1 MNIVVDSS
9 AFVAILLREE
19 GFELYSDCISTPGHH
34 LSVPAPAFL
43 ETLFV
48 LTGRKVDA
56 ESAMRRLLRG
66 RSHSIVPFDEAMAL
80 AAHQAFLRYGK
91 GRHPAALNFGDCMA
105 YAAAKALDAPLLFKG
120 DDFSKTDVIA
130 AL

>member
-9 AFVAILLREE
+9 VFIAILLQED
-19 GFELYSDCISTPGHH
+19 GFELYRDRMATPGYR
-34 LSVPAPAFL
+34 LWIPAPLLL

-48 LTGRKVDA
+48 LSGRRIEA
-56 ESAMRRLLRG
+56 EPAVRRLLDG
-66 RSHSIVPFDEAMAL
+66 KSHFIAPFDESMAML
-80 AAHQAFLRYGK
+80 AHQAFLRFGK

-105 YAAAKALDAPLLFKG
+105 YALAKSLDAPLLFKG
-120 DDFSKTDVIA
+120 DDFAKTDIVA